1 MHLSSFGT
9 RLLRIALITMSVETV
24 TLLNSTASA
33 ADNDLTDPT
42 SVARAF
48 PPKSPDTPMANF
60 PAKKAPYKI
69 AFSNSYFGNN
79 WRAEMLK
86 AADAYAKQPQVRSY
100 IKEYKVYNAGNDVG
114 QQIAQIRQIILSGA
128 DAIVVNAASPTGLD
142 SVQVVTVKRC
152 IAVVAFDNTVG
163 TNKD

>member
-60 PAKKAPYKI
+60 SAKKAPYKI

-79 WRAEMLK
+79 WRAERLK
-86 AADAYAKQPQVRSY
+86 TADTHYKQSQVRTY
-100 IKEYKVYNAGNDVG
+100 NKEYYVFNACN
-114 QQIAQIRQIILSGA
+114 
-128 DAIVVNAASPTGLD
+128 
-142 SVQVVTVKRC
+142 
-152 IAVVAFDNTVG
+152 
-163 TNKD
+163 